1 MKIINILRFGFS
13 FIVLFMLVSIAV
25 LAQDKVEK
33 EERIREK
40 EVPKIAQ
47 EWLYDSFEKIKRPK
61 WYKEF
66 SDSGYSFEAKFQY
79 DDHFHS
85 VEFDSLGNILDVEI
99 EIDWSE
105 LKEEVRSSIGNYFGE
120 KFKEHKL
127 IKIQIQYSGEE
138 EDLKEFFDEDENEG
152 ILTQYEIEF
161 SGIDLSGDSRIWEGT
176 FDSQGN
182 FLAQR
187 IVRVLEMANVIF

>member
-1 MKIINILRFGFS
+1 MRILNILRFGFS
-13 FIVLFMLVSIAV
+13 FIVLFMLVSIV
-25 LAQDKVEK
+25 GFAQDKVEK

-40 EVPKIAQ
+40 EVPRIAQ
-47 EWLYDSFEKIKRPK
+47 EWLYDAFEKVKRPK

-99 EIDWSE
+99 EMDWSE
-105 LKEEVRSSIGNYFGE
+105 LKQEVRSSIGNYFGE
-120 KFKEHKL
+120 KYKVHKL

-138 EDLKEFFDEDENEG
+138 EDLEDFFDEDENEG
-152 ILTQYEIEF
+152 ILIQYEIEF
-161 SGIDLSGDSRIWEGT
+161 SGIDLTGDSRIWEGT
-176 FDSQGN
+176 FDSRGN
-182 FLAQR
+182 FLSLR
-187 IVRVLEMANVIF
+187 IIRVLEMANVIF

>member
-1 MKIINILRFGFS
+1 
-13 FIVLFMLVSIAV
+13 MLVSIAV